1 MNRTADSIK
10 PIKRKSILIEP
21 PSRFW
26 NIRLDELW
34 AYRELLFFL
43 VWRDI
48 KVRYKQTL
56 LGATWAIIQPVTTM
70 IIFSLVFGKFA
81 KVETGDI
88 PYPIFTYA
96 ALLPWQLFSKA
107 MTESAM
113 SLVSNGQFITKI
125 YFPRLYI
132 PTASVLSG
140 VVDFFLSFIIL
151 IGMMIYYQVTVS
163 WKLLLLPILIIIT
176 ILVSLSV
183 SLWLS
188 PINVKFRDV
197 RFLLPFLVQVWLYAT
212 PIAYPI
218 SVVPENWRFYYA
230 LNPMVSLIESYR
242 WVILGT
248 EISNTSSILISAI
261 LFALILISGLWYF
274 QKTEMTF
281 ADNI

>member
-1 MNRTADSIK
+1 MK
-10 PIKRKSILIEP
+10 PKSILIEP

-26 NIRLDELW
+26 NLQFDELW

-56 LGATWAIIQPVTTM
+56 LGAAWAIIQPVTTM
-70 IIFSLVFGKFA
+70 VIFSLVFGKFA

-88 PYPIFTYA
+88 PYPIFSYA

-107 MTESAM
+107 MTESSM
-113 SLVSNGQFITKI
+113 SLVTNSQFITKI

-132 PTASVLSG
+132 PSASVLSG
-140 VVDFFLSFIIL
+140 VVDFFLSMTVL
-151 IGMMIYYQVTVS
+151 IGMMVFYQVDVG
-163 WKLLLLPILIIIT
+163 WRLLILPLLIIIT
-176 ILVSLSV
+176 ILISLSI

-188 PINVKFRDV
+188 AINVKYRDI
-197 RFLLPFLVQVWLYAT
+197 RFLLPFLVQVWMYAT

-218 SVVPENWRFYYA
+218 NVVPSEWLFFYN
-230 LNPMVSLIESYR
+230 LNPMVAVIETYR

-248 EISNTSSILISAI
+248 EISNGASLLLSGGIFL
-261 LFALILISGLWYF
+261 LLLISGLMYF

>member
-1 MNRTADSIK
+1 MNTALNSPKSIK
-10 PIKRKSILIEP
+10 PKSIMIEP

-26 NIRLDELW
+26 NIQLDELW

-48 KVRYKQTL
+48 KVRYKQTI
-56 LGATWAIIQPVTTM
+56 LGAAWAIIQPVTTM
-70 IIFSLVFGKFA
+70 LIFSLIFGKFA
-81 KVETGDI
+81 KIETGDI
-88 PYPIFTYA
+88 PYPIFSYA
-96 ALLPWQLFSKA
+96 ALLPWQLFAKA
-107 MTESAM
+107 MTESSM

-140 VVDFFLSFIIL
+140 VVDFFLSLTVL
-151 IGMMIYYQVTVS
+151 IGMMFYYQVPVS
-163 WKLLLLPILIIIT
+163 WKLLLLPALIVIT

-188 PINVKFRDV
+188 AINVKYRDV
-197 RFLLPFLVQVWLYAT
+197 RFLLPFLVQVWMYAT

-218 SVVPENWRFYYA
+218 SIVPESWRFVYS
-230 LNPMVSLIESYR
+230 LNPMVGLIESYR
-242 WVILGT
+242 WIILGS
-248 EISNTSSILISAI
+248 EISSWGSVLISAFLFIFI
-261 LFALILISGLWYF
+261 LAGGLWYF